1 MTMNH
6 VFTNNILAI
15 TREEARLWLRSR
27 LALCALL
34 IFALLLTATSIAT
47 SLRMSEEY
55 RHRSAQQALAEETFL
70 SQPDRHPHRMVHYGH
85 YVFRAPPPL
94 AMIDPGVDAVT
105 GQSMFLEGHRQNS
118 AMFADARASANLG
131 GFEGLTAALV
141 YQLFVPLLLIAI
153 GHGLIIREREENTL
167 APLLAQGVTGNELYA
182 GKWVALAGVALALL
196 LPLAV
201 VSAAAVA
208 GGGSPLAGAGVIG
221 LYALYLLVWCS
232 LILLVSALV
241 RSRSLSLGILALF
254 WLACALIVPRMAV
267 ESANSAMPAPGKL
280 ETDLRMQ
287 AELRVIG
294 DGHNA
299 GAPQYLQLRANL
311 LAQYDVERVEDLPV
325 NFRGV
330 VAEDAEAEMT
340 EVMNRYAEER
350 MALEARQAGFAE
362 TFGWLSPVVAV
373 AAASRALAGT
383 DLATH
388 HRFLREAE
396 AVRFDFVQGLN
407 RVHVEQLDYVIDINR
422 SIDTESERRTRMSA
436 ENWNVLDAFSFRPD
450 APGERAARA
459 GAPLAML
466 FAWFLLLTAAGVHAA
481 RGLRP

>member
-1 MTMNH
+1 MTMNR
-6 VFTNNILAI
+6 IIAI
-15 TREEARLWLRSR
+15 AREELRLWLRSR
-27 LALCALL
+27 LALFTLL
-34 IFALLLTATSIAT
+34 IFAVLLTATSIAT
-47 SLRMSEEY
+47 ALRMSEE
-55 RHRSAQQALAEETFL
+55 HRQRSQQQALAEETFL

-85 YVFRAPPPL
+85 YVFRTSPPL

-105 GQSMFLEGHRQNS
+105 GQSIFLEGHRQNS
-118 AMFADARASANLG
+118 AMFADARASADLG

-141 YQLFVPLLLIAI
+141 YQLFVPLLLIAL

-167 APLLAQGVTGNELYA
+167 APLLAQGVTGIELYG
-182 GKWVALAGVALALL
+182 GKWIALAGVALALL

-208 GGGSPLAGAGVIG
+208 AGGSLPASAGVIG
-221 LYALYLLVWCS
+221 LYALYLLVWCG

-241 RSRSLSLGILALF
+241 RSRALSLGVLVLF
-254 WLACALIVPRMAV
+254 WLAAALIVPRVAV
-267 ESANSAMPAPGKL
+267 ESASTVMPAPGKL
-280 ETDLRMQ
+280 ATDLRMQ
-287 AELRVIG
+287 EELREVG

-299 GAPQYLQLRANL
+299 GAPQYRQLRANL

-330 VAEDAEAEMT
+330 VAEVTEAELA

-350 MALEARQAGFAE
+350 MALEARQARFAE
-362 TFGWLSPVVAV
+362 YFGWLSPVVAV
-373 AAASRALAGT
+373 SASSRALSGT

-396 AVRFDFVQGLN
+396 KVRFDFVQGLN
-407 RVHVEQLDYVIDINR
+407 RVHVEQLDYIVDINR
-422 SIDTESERRTRMSA
+422 SNDTESERRTRMSA
-436 ENWNVLDAFSFRPD
+436 ENWNVLDEFSFRP
-450 APGERAARA
+450 AAVSERLTRA

-466 FAWFLLLTAAGVHAA
+466 FAWFGLLTAGGVHAA
-481 RGLRP
+481 RKMQP